1 MKPLSQ
7 LAFWR
12 TSSSTSTAQSPFSH
26 DQIPDLTGKIAIV
39 TGANSGLGYATT
51 VALAAHGAHVFL
63 ACRHQGRAQEAI
75 TRAQEEIKTKYP
87 TSLTPKMDFL
97 ELDLN
102 DLGKMMVPFGLS
114 SDGIESQFAVNHLGH
129 FVFTTTLLDRIKES
143 QPSRIVTIS
152 SIAHENFAPRVGIDF
167 DTLNDPTKTN
177 DISRYGRSK
186 LANMLFTLALARRL
200 ANDRVYVNAAH
211 PGIVTTSHG
220 QKHVTLL
227 EKVNFALRKSVG
239 STADQG
245 ALSQLY
251 LATSPDVEVRDVRG
265 RYFVPVAKEAAPAT
279 LARNEELQEKLWAY
293 SENLVMEKIGA

>member
-102 DLGKMMVPFGLS
+102 DLGKVRESAKAFLEKGLPLHILVNNSGQMMVPFGLS
-114 SDGIESQFAVNHLGH
+114 SDGIESQFAVNHLG
-129 FVFTTTLLDRIKES
+129 
-143 QPSRIVTIS
+143 
-152 SIAHENFAPRVGIDF
+152 
-167 DTLNDPTKTN
+167 
-177 DISRYGRSK
+177 
-186 LANMLFTLALARRL
+186 
-200 ANDRVYVNAAH
+200 
-211 PGIVTTSHG
+211 
-220 QKHVTLL
+220 
-227 EKVNFALRKSVG
+227 
-239 STADQG
+239 
-245 ALSQLY
+245 
-251 LATSPDVEVRDVRG
+251 
-265 RYFVPVAKEAAPAT
+265 
-279 LARNEELQEKLWAY
+279 
-293 SENLVMEKIGA
+293 